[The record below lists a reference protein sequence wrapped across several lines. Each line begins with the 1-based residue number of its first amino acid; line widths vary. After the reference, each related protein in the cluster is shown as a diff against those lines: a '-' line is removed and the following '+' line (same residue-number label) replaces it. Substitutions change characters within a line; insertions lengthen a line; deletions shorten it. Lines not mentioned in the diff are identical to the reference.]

1 MEKNFKNDK
10 KRNAAYW
17 DEIDAVIEQAISE
30 ISEFS
35 DEALAE
41 DALED
46 VIGDGI
52 IADVRELI
60 INYLAEK
67 GGKFPFVNEDM

>member
-1 MEKNFKNDK
+1 MKKNYKNNK

-17 DEIDAVIEQAISE
+17 DEIDAVIEQTISE

-35 DEALAE
+35 DEELEE